1 MVGLTLGNRYIIE
14 ENVGVGGMAVVYRA
28 KDTLLNRNVA
38 VKVLKN
44 EFMDDDEFLKKF
56 AMEAQ
61 SAASLSHQN
70 IVSVY
75 DVGSSTIDEKKYNY
89 IVMEYIDGKTLKD
102 VINEGEELSP
112 EYIANIGFQIASA
125 IEAAHKNGVIHR
137 DIKPHNIL
145 INKDNIAKVTDFGIA
160 RLSSSATI
168 TYTSTVLGTV
178 HYISPEQAK
187 GKFIDEKSDIY
198 SLGVVL
204 YEMATGQVPFDAE
217 NAVGIAL
224 KHIQDPLLEPKS
236 INEKVPDGLNEII
249 IKAMQK
255 NPGDRFENATE
266 FKIALLNFRNY
277 KANYNKE
284 DLEKTERIGVITD
297 EDLENRKDN
306 KATYTMKKD
315 EEEYKEKKP
324 KKKKGKKIFK
334 TYILP
339 ILLAL
344 LVMTVAVVGVK
355 AFKGDLFAKKTIKTP
370 SLIDLTYEKA
380 EEEIKKLNFELT
392 LEKKF
397 ENEEAE
403 NLDESELVIKEQNPE
418 SGSDIK
424 KGTKIEVVL
433 GTSAKMITLDDYR
446 GQRQES
452 AKAKLDALGLKVVI
466 KEENSD
472 DFPVGQVSSQDPGP
486 GEVEEGSTVTLYIS
500 QGKEKEKGN
509 MPGVEGSKQS
519 DAITLLKNTFGLK
532 VTTKSIYDD
541 NVEEGRVISQ
551 SIKEGTP
558 IVEGQN
564 VTLNISKGKDP
575 SKNTEATEPTEK
587 EKDMINAR
595 FSIKVDNIA
604 EGRYKVVVKDKN
616 SGEEIVNE
624 YRNTGDGDTIIETKA
639 RSNRLYDIY
648 VNGELYNTVNT

>member
-380 EEEIKKLNFELT
+380 EEEIKKLNFKLT

>member
-1 MVGLTLGNRYIIE
+1 MVGLTLGNRYVIE
-14 ENVGVGGMAVVYRA
+14 ENIGVGGMAIVYRA
-28 KDTLLNRNVA
+28 KDTLLNRYVA

-75 DVGSSTIDEKKYNY
+75 DVGSSTINDKKYNY

-204 YEMATGQVPFDAE
+204 YEMATGKVPFDAE

-236 INEKVPDGLNEII
+236 INENVPNGLNEII
-249 IKAMQK
+249 IKAMEK

-306 KATYTMKKD
+306 KATYTMQKEEDKD
-315 EEEYKEKKP
+315 IEKKP

-344 LVMTVAVVGVK
+344 LVMTVAVVGIK
-355 AFKGDLFAKKTIKTP
+355 AFKGELFAKKTIKTP

-380 EEEIKKLNFELT
+380 EEEIKKLNFDIL
-392 LEKKF
+392 LEKKY

-403 NLDESELVIKEQNPE
+403 ELDESELVVLKQNPE
-418 SGSDIK
+418 SGIEIK
-424 KGTKIEVVL
+424 KGTKVEVVL
-433 GTSAKMITLDDYR
+433 GTGEEKVTLDNLVGMKKD
-446 GQRQES
+446 S
-452 AKAKLDALGLKVVI
+452 AIAKLNTLNLVPEI
-466 KEENSD
+466 TSETSD
-472 DFPVGQVSSQDPGP
+472 TVPEGEVMYQDPGA
-486 GEVEEGSTVTLYIS
+486 GEVKVGSSVKLTIS
-500 QGKEKEKGN
+500 TGKASSL
-509 MPGVEGSKQS
+509 MPNVVGEFKI
-519 DAITLLKNTFGLK
+519 DALRLLKESYK
-532 VTTKSIYDD
+532 VNPKSDEEYSDT
-541 NVEEGRVISQ
+541 VEEGRVIRQNPKAESQ
-551 SIKEGTP
+551 IKENQKVT
-558 IVEGQN
+558 IV
-564 VTLNISKGKDP
+564 VSLGKDP
-575 SKNTEATEPTEK
+575 SKNTEATKPTEDNSDK
-587 EKDMINAR
+587 ITAR
-595 FSIKVDNIA
+595 FKIKVGNIA
-604 EGRYKVVVKDKN
+604 EGSYKVVVKDRN
-616 SGEEIVNE
+616 TDEIVVNE
-624 YRNTGDGDTIIETKA
+624 YRNTADGDTIIESNKA

-648 VNGELYNTVNT
+648 VNDEWYNTVNT